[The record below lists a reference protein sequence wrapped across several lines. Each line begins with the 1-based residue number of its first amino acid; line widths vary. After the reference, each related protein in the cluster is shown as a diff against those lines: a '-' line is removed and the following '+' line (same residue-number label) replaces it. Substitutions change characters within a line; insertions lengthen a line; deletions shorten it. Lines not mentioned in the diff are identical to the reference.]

1 MNKLQQLILVM
12 LKHRGAMTGYDMA
25 KLLKGRTNHT
35 TQQVY
40 RDCAKLEVE
49 GFISSTR
56 VVNHDKPDA
65 KLYELVPDNIFGLTH
80 EYSDFT
86 KTNGSMWCAHDDIK
100 LDVDLHRQYMEH
112 MQKAEI
118 EFFKGIL

>member
-25 KLLKGRTNHT
+25 KLLKGRTDHT

-40 RDCAKLEVE
+40 KDCAKLEVK
-49 GFISSTR
+49 GFISSTK
-56 VVNHDKPDA
+56 VINHDKPDA
-65 KLYELVPDNIFGLTH
+65 KLYELVSDTDIGLAH
-80 EYSDFT
+80 EYSNFT
-86 KTNGSMWCAHDDIK
+86 KTNGSMWCAQDDIK

-118 EFFKGIL
+118 EFFKGVL